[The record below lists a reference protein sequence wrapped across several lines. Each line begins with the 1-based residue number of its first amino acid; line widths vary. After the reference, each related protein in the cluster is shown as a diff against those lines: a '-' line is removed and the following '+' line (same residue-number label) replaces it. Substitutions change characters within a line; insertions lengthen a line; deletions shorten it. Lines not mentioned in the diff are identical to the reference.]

1 VTATR
6 APSSVLRQVVRAVA
20 WCGFLL
26 ASHVGLTAA
35 AEVLP
40 IPPGPWNGGDF
51 LEWLPTADI
60 AQLSF
65 TVLRVGALVTVWYL
79 ALLTLLVLVAR
90 LSGVRPVAMLARAIA
105 FPWARRLIDHALGA
119 GLALTLAG
127 GLIPVAAGTAT
138 AAPAPVT
145 MQVDEAP
152 AGPVTM
158 HLVDEDHPVTMQVVP
173 GAEAGQR
180 RIGGSIARS
189 TVTMQRADAEPAAP
203 VTWTIAPGDHLWH
216 VAAQTLADA
225 WGRQPA
231 DAEVV
236 PYWQALVEHNRGT
249 LAVPDDPDLVYPGQV
264 FELPAVPPAP

>member
-6 APSSVLRQVVRAVA
+6 APSSVPGQVVRAVA

-26 ASHVGLTAA
+26 ASHIGLTAA
-35 AEVLP
+35 GDVLP
-40 IPPGPWNGGDF
+40 LPPGPWNGGDL

-65 TVLRVGALVTVWYL
+65 TVLRIGALVTVWYL
-79 ALLTLLVLVAR
+79 ALLTALVLIAR
-90 LSGVRPVAMLARAIA
+90 ISGVRPVALVARAIA
-105 FPWARRLIDHALGA
+105 LPWARRLIDHALGA

-127 GLIPVAAGTAT
+127 GLIPVAAGTAA

-145 MQVDEAP
+145 MQLDDAP
-152 AGPVTM
+152 SGPVTM
-158 HLVDEDHPVTMQVVP
+158 HMVDEGRPATMQVVP
-173 GAEAGQR
+173 GDEGGQR

-189 TVTMQRADAEPAAP
+189 TVTMQRADADPAPA
-203 VTWTIAPGDHLWH
+203 TWTIAPGDHLWH
-216 VAAQTLADA
+216 VAAQTLGDA
-225 WGRQPA
+225 WHRPPT